1 MSVQFDNDIIPRREN
16 VCPYDHSF
24 CMEKQKRLENWQQHI
39 AHMAKNR
46 INATFFTSE
55 SMFDKCPLKQFDTC
69 VRFRAV
75 LTQRRARNEC
85 GK

>member
-24 CMEKQKRLENWQQHI
+24 CIEKQKRLENWRQHI

-46 INATFFTSE
+46 INTTFFTSE

-75 LTQRRARNEC
+75 LTQRRARNER